1 MTAISEQAKELREL
15 AKALS
20 NTADIIEFL
29 SAKLTAEHMERQA
42 VYDGNGWVYC
52 GDGKNLSAE
61 KINLAAGDVC
71 KHQVTFRGEDRADIQ
86 HRKYGNVHWWR
97 YGENMDRY
105 VIAYCAPASPCTEHK
120 RQPKVTP
127 DSANAMSWWK
137 DNLMN
142 RFTKVV

>member
-71 KHQVTFRGEDRADIQ
+71 KHQVTFRGEDRAISS
-86 HRKYGNVHWWR
+86 
-97 YGENMDRY
+97 
-105 VIAYCAPASPCTEHK
+105 IASMEMYTGGDMG
-120 RQPKVTP
+120 RT
-127 DSANAMSWWK
+127 WIG
-137 DNLMN
+137 
-142 RFTKVV
+142 T